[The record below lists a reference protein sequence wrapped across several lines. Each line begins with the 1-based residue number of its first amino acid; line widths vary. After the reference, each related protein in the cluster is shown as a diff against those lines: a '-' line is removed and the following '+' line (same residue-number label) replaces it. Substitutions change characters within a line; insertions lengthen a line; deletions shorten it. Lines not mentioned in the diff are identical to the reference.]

1 MTIDIKELIKSHVSV
16 SKDKSD
22 VQVSLNQVKE
32 GEWELARKS
41 EFKRDVYAIPNE
53 SNLFLEVKLSR
64 AGEYHS
70 DYTYGKPTFE
80 LVEKKTEHVISYPAV
95 INFDKEKAK
104 ELKEAHFNNHDETK
118 LTPVYDSGAWKYAH
132 KAHYWES
139 VFDIDGILLKQTLIG
154 NCDWTEFVEY
164 EIVQKKEEDIVSF
177 IKVKA

>member
-1 MTIDIKELIKSHVSV
+1 MTIDIKELVKSHVSV
-16 SKDKSD
+16 NKDKSD

-53 SNLFLEVKLSR
+53 NNLFLEVKLSR
-64 AGEYHS
+64 AGDYHS

-80 LVEKKTEHVISYPAV
+80 LVEKKTEHVVSYPA
-95 INFDKEKAK
+95 IANFDKAKIK
-104 ELKEAHFNNHDETK
+104 ELKEKYFDNNDET
-118 LTPVYDSGAWKYAH
+118 
-132 KAHYWES
+132 
-139 VFDIDGILLKQTLIG
+139 TLIG

-177 IKVKA
+177 IKVKE